1 MNQIE
6 IKQQLYILIAAILGI
21 YFFADSFLLGNQP
34 RMIKGMK
41 SKLVQLENNQQSMEG
56 LQRTKKNLEDT
67 LEESKTSL
75 EDLFVRFP
83 STANT
88 ENDRSA
94 IIANITQRLIVKKD
108 NNTPK
113 SFVNYSARE
122 IENSTVPK
130 VMDEDKELE
139 VPKVI
144 QIANYKSTMDLNANY
159 FEILEFL
166 HDLANQDIFFLPTS
180 IVLDPDEE
188 VPYGIKGKI
197 ELLTFGFEGFKLE
210 EIR

>member
-108 NNTPK
+108 VNTPK
-113 SFVNYSARE
+113 LFVNYSARN
-122 IENSTVPK
+122 IEDSTVPK
-130 VMDEDKELE
+130 VMDEDKEIGRAH
-139 VPKVI
+139 V
-144 QIANYKSTMDLNANY
+144 
-159 FEILEFL
+159 
-166 HDLANQDIFFLPTS
+166 
-180 IVLDPDEE
+180 
-188 VPYGIKGKI
+188 
-197 ELLTFGFEGFKLE
+197 
-210 EIR
+210 